1 MNITLHGF
9 RRSRSTR
16 AIWALEEV
24 GAEYD
29 YVHVDFASGG
39 HLTDSFGAINPGR
52 KVPTLVCDDLA
63 LTESGAIV
71 TWIGERFPD
80 AGHLP
85 TAGSRERALYDQWC
99 LFVLTELEQP
109 LWTIGK
115 HRFALPKDWRVPA
128 IIDTAAK
135 EWGRA
140 AKVLSDGLGERPWIL
155 GDHFTLADIMV
166 AHTLA
171 WATAFKLPP
180 EHANL
185 QAYAK
190 RALGRPALARAHARE
205 AAASHT

>member
-1 MNITLHGF
+1 MNITLYGY

-16 AIWALEEV
+16 ALWALEEV
-24 GAEYD
+24 GATYT

-39 HLTDSFGAINPGR
+39 HLTDDFGAISPGR
-52 KVPTLVCDDLA
+52 KVPTLVNDEFA

-80 AGHLP
+80 SGFLPPAGTP
-85 TAGSRERALYDQWC
+85 ERAHYDQWC

-115 HRFALPKDWRVPA
+115 HRFALPKGWRVPA

-140 AKVLSDGLGERPWIL
+140 ARLLSDGLGDRPWIL
-155 GDHFTLADIMV
+155 GGAFSFADVMV
-166 AHTLA
+166 GHTLA
-171 WATAFKLPP
+171 WAAAFKLPP
-180 EHANL
+180 EQPNL
-185 QAYAK
+185 QAYAE
-190 RALGRPALARAHARE
+190 RVLARPALARAWERE
-205 AAASHT
+205 TADADA